1 MNAKLE
7 EIAERMEDLENKDP
21 ELYKEYIDMLDDL
34 NESWEQTLKRMAA
47 LMRGEE

>member
-1 MNAKLE
+1 MNTKLE
-7 EIAERMEDLENKDP
+7 DMAERMEDLENENP

-34 NESWEQTLKRMAA
+34 NESWEQTLKRMAK

>member
-1 MNAKLE
+1 MNVKLE
-7 EIAERMEDLENKDP
+7 DMAERMEDLENKDP

-34 NESWEQTLKRMAA
+34 NESWEQTLKRMAK

>member
-1 MNAKLE
+1 MSKME
-7 EIAERMEDLENKDP
+7 QIAEKVETLENENP

-34 NESWEQTLKRMAA
+34 NESWEQTLKRMEK

>member
-1 MNAKLE
+1 MSKME
-7 EIAERMEDLENKDP
+7 QIAEKVETLENENP

-34 NESWEQTLKRMAA
+34 NESWEETLKRMEK

>member
-1 MNAKLE
+1 MNEKLE
-7 EIAERMEDLENKDP
+7 DMAERMEDLENTDP

-34 NESWEQTLKRMAA
+34 NESWEQTLKRMAK

>member
-1 MNAKLE
+1 MSKME
-7 EIAERMEDLENKDP
+7 QIAERMDELENKDP

-34 NESWEQTLKRMAA
+34 NESWEQTLKRMEK

>member
-1 MNAKLE
+1 MSKME
-7 EIAERMEDLENKDP
+7 QIAERVETLENENP

-34 NESWEQTLKRMAA
+34 NESWEETLKRIAK

>member
-1 MNAKLE
+1 MSKME
-7 EIAERMEDLENKDP
+7 QIAERVETLENENP

-34 NESWEQTLKRMAA
+34 NESWEQTLKRMAK

>member
-1 MNAKLE
+1 MSKME
-7 EIAERMEDLENKDP
+7 QIAEKVETLENKDP

-34 NESWEQTLKRMAA
+34 NESWEQTLKRMEK

>member
-1 MNAKLE
+1 MNVKLE

-34 NESWEQTLKRMAA
+34 NESWEQTLKRMTAF
-47 LMRGEE
+47 MRGEE

>member
-1 MNAKLE
+1 MSKME
-7 EIAERMEDLENKDP
+7 QIAEKVETLENENP

-34 NESWEQTLKRMAA
+34 NESWEETLKRIAK

>member
-1 MNAKLE
+1 MNVKLE
-7 EIAERMEDLENKDP
+7 EIAERMEELENNDP
-21 ELYKEYIDMLDDL
+21 KLYKEYIDMLDDL

>member
-1 MNAKLE
+1 MSKME
-7 EIAERMEDLENKDP
+7 QIAERVETLENENP

-34 NESWEQTLKRMAA
+34 NESWEQTLKRMEK

>member
-1 MNAKLE
+1 MSKME
-7 EIAERMEDLENKDP
+7 QIAEKVETLENENP

-34 NESWEQTLKRMAA
+34 NESWEQTLKRMAK

>member
-1 MNAKLE
+1 MSKME
-7 EIAERMEDLENKDP
+7 QIAERVEDLENKDP

-34 NESWEQTLKRMAA
+34 NESWEETLKRMAK

>member
-7 EIAERMEDLENKDP
+7 EMAERMDELENENP

-34 NESWEQTLKRMAA
+34 NASWEETLKRMAKI
-47 LMRGEE
+47 MRGEE

>member
-1 MNAKLE
+1 MSKME
-7 EIAERMEDLENKDP
+7 QIADRVEDLENKDP

-34 NESWEQTLKRMAA
+34 NESWEQTLKRMAK